1 MKKYWKRMKKK
12 PEQLLSEQKKKV
24 TMNKKIKKN

>member
-1 MKKYWKRMKKK
+1 MKKYLELTMMKK

-24 TMNKKIKKN
+24 TMNKK

>member
-1 MKKYWKRMKKK
+1 MKKYLKLTMMKK

-24 TMNKKIKKN
+24 TMNKK